1 MWVEPSL
8 RGRGLAR
15 SLMTEAEAEARRRG
29 CSLVMFLA
37 YDVLAARR
45 YERLGYETVGVTD
58 GCPKGSA
65 ARWYRKIL

>member
-1 MWVEPSL
+1 
-8 RGRGLAR
+8 
-15 SLMTEAEAEARRRG
+15 MTEAEAEARRRG